1 MRQVKTENTHILFNL
16 GLLSKDLMEH
26 FLQGN
31 DFPFEVPATKWK
43 TSVYVLTD
51 INICALYIFYFP
63 TNYHIMDYIYL

>member
-31 DFPFEVPATKWK
+31 DFPFEVPATK
-43 TSVYVLTD
+43 
-51 INICALYIFYFP
+51 
-63 TNYHIMDYIYL
+63 